1 MRISLSKAPLDP
13 QPSDPSRVVATLA
26 DLRAGASAFVDRV
39 EGGDALAQRL
49 TDQGLWPGVEVRR
62 IAHAIG
68 GDPILFALQ
77 GYRLALRVDEAA
89 RVRVRECAQ

>member
-13 QPSDPSRVVATLA
+13 KPSDPSRFAATLA
-26 DLRAGASAFVDRV
+26 DLRRGASACVDRV

-49 TDQGLWPGVEVRR
+49 MDQGLWPGVEVRR
-62 IAHAIG
+62 VAHAIG

-77 GYRLALRVDEAA
+77 GHRLALRVDEAS
-89 RVRVRECAQ
+89 RVRVRECAR